1 MLRKFFADRRGNVLP
16 IFAIA
21 ALPLIAAMGAAVDYS
36 HSYDERQTVQ
46 DALDSAVLAAGK
58 KIGLLTTD
66 QVKALAQSF
75 YATNIAG
82 KLTNPPVMT
91 PTVDT
96 STIVGT
102 AQLHVPT
109 YFLGIV
115 GLSEIV
121 FNVKATATL
130 AMGTLEVVMAL
141 DNSGS
146 MAGSK
151 ISTLITA
158 AGNLTDTLYNL
169 AGTST
174 KPDPIKVGLVP
185 FASSVKVDPANRTSG
200 WMDTTGVAPYNGES
214 FEGSTGSPPVS
225 NNSPAAVN
233 VFSLYD
239 AMSGSA
245 NTWAGCVEE
254 RKVPYDVQDDAA
266 STSTPATMFVP
277 MFAPDEP
284 DNWTCTTSNGCA
296 KACNSDSDGSSCTS
310 SSAGLRYNGAP
321 TGNQNYNNYLPDA
334 GTTATCSAG
343 ATATTVTMSKASPAV
358 FTTTANHNLLAGQR
372 VVFYGGTLYTGL
384 TAGTAYYVLSTGL
397 AAKTFRV
404 SATNGGTAVN
414 TSGSQSG
421 THSLVI
427 SPDWTCANGS
437 ANCGTSSVG
446 DSEQTALLGQS
457 VGGGIASKN
466 LCKYGTATNKVT
478 PSSITVGGNGGSYPG
493 GPNYNCTSDQVVPLT
508 VTKSTVKTAISNM
521 GADGTTNITAGLMW
535 GWRLLSPTAPF
546 TEGRAYTVTD
556 NQKILVLMTDGENT
570 YFANSKFTVST
581 YGAWGYVWKSHLGTT
596 SSNEDD
602 MQDKMEERM
611 ALACTNIKAAKIKI
625 YTVAFQV
632 TDATTLQLLEDCAT
646 KKEMAYQSS
655 DNASLLAAFTA
666 IGNDITLLRVS
677 E

>member
-1 MLRKFFADRRGNVLP
+1 MLRKFFADRRGNVATT
-16 IFAIA
+16 FAIA
-21 ALPLIAAMGAAVDYS
+21 ALPLLAAMGAAVDYS
-36 HSYDERQTVQ
+36 NSYDERQTVQ

-58 KIGLLTTD
+58 KIGILTTD
-66 QVKALAQSF
+66 QVKAEAQNF
-75 YATNIAG
+75 YTTNIAG
-82 KLTNPPVMT
+82 KLKTPPVMT
-91 PTVDT
+91 TSVT
-96 STIVGT
+96 ASTIVGT

-115 GLSEIV
+115 GLKEIV

-158 AGNLTDTLYNL
+158 AGNLTDTLYGL
-169 AGTST
+169 AATST

-185 FASSVKVDPANRTSG
+185 FASSVKVDPAHRTSG
-200 WMDTTGVAPYNGES
+200 WMDTTGIAPYNGES

-225 NNSPAAVN
+225 NNTPAAVN

-239 AMSGSA
+239 SMSGSA
-245 NTWAGCVEE
+245 NAWAGCVEE
-254 RKVPYDVQDDAA
+254 RKAPYDVTDDPA

-284 DNWTCTTSNGCA
+284 DSWTCTTSNGCA
-296 KACNSDSDGSSCTS
+296 KACTSDPDGSSCSS

-321 TGNQNYNNYLPDA
+321 TGSRSYNNYLPDA
-334 GTTATCSAG
+334 GTTASCG
-343 ATATTVTMSKASPAV
+343 GGLTVTMTKASPAV
-358 FTTTANHNLLAGQR
+358 FTTSSNHGLVAGQR
-372 VVFYGGTLYTGL
+372 IAFTTTGGLYSGL
-384 TAGTAYYVLSTGL
+384 TAGTTYYVLSTGL
-397 AAKTFRV
+397 TSTKFRV
-404 SATNGGTAVN
+404 SATNGGTAIN

-421 THSLVI
+421 THSVI
-427 SPDWTCANGS
+427 TSPDWTCANGNTNCATS
-437 ANCGTSSVG
+437 AGISQQS
-446 DSEQTALLGQS
+446 ALLGQNVS
-457 VGGGIASKN
+457 VKN
-466 LCKYGTATNKVT
+466 LCKYGTPTNKVT
-478 PSSITVGGNGGSYPG
+478 PASITVGNYGGTYNG
-493 GPNYNCTSDQVVPLT
+493 GPNYNCTTDPVVPLT
-508 VTKSTVKTAISNM
+508 VTKSTVKTAIGNM
-521 GADGTTNITAGLMW
+521 AADGTTNITAGLMW

-546 TEGRAYTVTD
+546 TEGRAYSVTD

-570 YFANSKFTVST
+570 YFGDSKFTVST
-581 YGAWGYVWKSHLGTT
+581 YGAWGYIWKSHLGTT

-602 MQDKMEERM
+602 MQEKMEERM

-632 TDATTLQLLEDCAT
+632 TDETTLGLLSSCAT
-646 KKEMAYQSS
+646 KTSMAYQSS